1 VDKAFSI
8 VTAMVFVL
16 CALGVGWF
24 LSGGPNL
31 GMDID
36 YGFSARPR
44 SLEEGVALMGGAL
57 GTGGGI
63 VVLAAIGLVTYGLQE
78 LCNYWFALVLVN
90 ALKKSGHGADAI
102 ALKIDRSPIS
112 RGLKNRLKKRLDRN
126 AKFEMRNAK

>member
-1 VDKAFSI
+1 
-8 VTAMVFVL
+8 
-16 CALGVGWF
+16 
-24 LSGGPNL
+24 
-31 GMDID
+31 MDID